1 MKRLMLVTLVASILA
16 ISGVSFAQTQPEQ
29 APDAGAPAPDAG
41 APAKAPAKAKPR
53 ANPGDVLRRTT
64 CRQQVDQSLKG
75 PDLKDAMEVCMLEAR
90 LNCLKKAV
98 GDKVRGKQRQ
108 TFMNTCNGGGA

>member
-1 MKRLMLVTLVASILA
+1 MKRLMLVTLTASLLA
-16 ISGVSFAQTQPEQ
+16 ISGASLAQTQPEP
-29 APDAGAPAPDAG
+29 APDAGAQSPDAG

-53 ANPGDVLRRTT
+53 PNPGEVLRRTT
-64 CRQQVDQSLKG
+64 CRQQVDQALKG

-98 GDKVRGKQRQ
+98 EDKVRGKQRQ
-108 TFMNTCNGGGA
+108 TFMSTCSGGG